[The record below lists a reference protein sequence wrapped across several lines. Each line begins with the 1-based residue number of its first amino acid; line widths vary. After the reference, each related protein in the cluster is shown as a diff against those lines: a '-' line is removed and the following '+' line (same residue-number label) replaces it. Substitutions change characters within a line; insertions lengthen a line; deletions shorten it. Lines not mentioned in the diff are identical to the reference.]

1 MSVASLGLE
10 SKEHNRDKI
19 DNVPKIDRH
28 LEKKKHHHRI
38 LSLAANRIAKI
49 KAKIPL
55 ILKAPHHSDPHLKN
69 NPTLINHQQTSTIN
83 KPSSR

>member
-1 MSVASLGLE
+1 MSVPSRSLE
-10 SKEHNRDKI
+10 SKEYNRDKI

-28 LEKKKHHHRI
+28 LEKKKHHHII

-49 KAKIPL
+49 KVKIPL
-55 ILKAPHHSDPHLKN
+55 ILKPPHHPNPHLQN
-69 NPTLINHQQTSTIN
+69 SPTLINHQQTSTIN